1 MDIINVSCVEIQSPA
16 GFLYVILSVLLNQ
29 TNNPDCEQSWYSQDG
44 LMIADPSEPQ
54 TLIDPVIS
62 VSSDRLVTS
71 RCVNLSHE
79 IICDSSGF
87 RLDTI
92 FRGERNSE
100 THQCVLIEIK
110 LCVELNLQ
118 VNHDDCECVFQRGIK
133 LQRLQT
139 QKLIAPVISVS
150 SDRLVTSHCVNELH
164 HEIICHSDGL
174 KHETMF
180 RAFNDSVS
188 GSTQSPESHQWW
200 WISVLIF
207 IVLLVFICFLLRE
220 RIFRCFPS
228 VFQCNDSENRDPGSG
243 VQMQLRSDESD
254 SLN

>member
-1 MDIINVSCVEIQSPA
+1 MTSRKCPHKWLVQQESCSYIDRGRRRSKVLHLNAIMYNITVSCAEINTPA
-16 GFLYVILSVLLNQ
+16 GFVYVILPVLLNQ
-29 TNNPDCEQSWYSQDG
+29 TDNPDCDQSWYLQDKR
-44 LMIADPSEPQ
+44 LIADPS
-54 TLIDPVIS
+54 DP
-62 VSSDRLVTS
+62 
-71 RCVNLSHE
+71 
-79 IICDSSGF
+79 
-87 RLDTI
+87 
-92 FRGERNSE
+92 
-100 THQCVLIEIK
+100 
-110 LCVELNLQ
+110 
-118 VNHDDCECVFQRGIK
+118 
-133 LQRLQT
+133 

-207 IVLLVFICFLLRE
+207 IVLLVFICFLLRK

-228 VFQCNDSENRDPGSG
+228 VFQRSDSEIRDPESG

-254 SLN
+254 SLNQSESEQINGSVSRG